1 VQLARVILFSGATR
15 RALGRYERSIR
26 IEWMVRS
33 RGLRTSTPLLGYM
46 HLKHAF
52 ADSAT
57 TANFNLVA
65 TTGSN
70 AYLKLSK
77 CVQERSL
84 SY

>member
-1 VQLARVILFSGATR
+1 
-15 RALGRYERSIR
+15 
-26 IEWMVRS
+26 MVRS
-33 RGLRTSTPLLGYM
+33 RGLRTSTPLFGYM

-70 AYLKLSK
+70 AYLKLIK
-77 CVQERSL
+77 CVQERSRVL
-84 SY
+84 SKLLIYCERLVWRGPQGSGGIRSK